1 MKALRYL
8 FFILTAVMCAIP
20 AEAQWQFVNRPERPV
35 AHYKAS
41 RYDWVVVENYPGMLF
56 SPDAGLT
63 WQDVSAGLPL
73 PHEMTVI
80 VREAW
85 LFGLDQYSGKI
96 FRYDFNTPAWQEY
109 GMGVPS
115 DGFNLNFLEA
125 GGNLLFIHRNQYFD
139 NGKIYLSTD
148 NGQTWAISNEGLP
161 EEFKASFMIESG
173 GKVLV
178 SGEGGLY
185 YSADDGESWLPASNG
200 LPGYCDLQNL
210 YGDGHGNIFTKDYCS
225 NAMFSVNAGM
235 SWMLANGLPQDFTPF
250 SIAAIGGT
258 IFMTGASEFP
268 VQNAT
273 LFFAS
278 TNDGEKWEPIE
289 SLEIPPAARFGRVV
303 LSGPY
308 LLVTVNNDLYLSD
321 DKGQTWTEIP
331 DIPTGELP
339 YPEFNGNSHRLFL
352 CGDGGFLTSADN
364 GLTWEDHSAGTS
376 HEAYNLQT
384 IFANDSLVLA
394 GAWDN
399 ANHGLFRSADYGATW
414 SVNYG
419 LGGVTSVARSGG
431 AIFATTWM
439 ANMQALYKSTDEGLT
454 WQPVTNSLEG
464 AANLWSVLIRENYI
478 YLGGKDGVYVS
489 EDGGTTWE
497 LRSNGLMNDGLP
509 VVSLA
514 YDEVNERLYAG
525 TWMDGLYVSPKN
537 AQHWEVV
544 STGIPAAALAADG
557 GNVYAW
563 SGEKVYYLPNG
574 SNTWGTSTHLG
585 MTQPSVA
592 ATSTLL
598 THEGTVLV
606 GAAGGVLQ
614 STDFAESWESY
625 SWGLP
630 DNTDNTWLVTSLAK
644 DSQYAYALCGKEG
657 IFRRALAELS
667 TATEDLNWTGAQIQL
682 SPNPARGA
690 TTLNFNLPEANEPL
704 YYRLV
709 APDGRILIHKTIPPG
724 QPGRVTLP
732 LQDIPAGLYL
742 VQLNNGRHQ
751 ATRRLMVLP
760 QE

>member
-1 MKALRYL
+1 
-8 FFILTAVMCAIP
+8 
-20 AEAQWQFVNRPERPV
+20 
-35 AHYKAS
+35 
-41 RYDWVVVENYPGMLF
+41 
-56 SPDAGLT
+56 
-63 WQDVSAGLPL
+63 
-73 PHEMTVI
+73 
-80 VREAW
+80 
-85 LFGLDQYSGKI
+85 
-96 FRYDFNTPAWQEY
+96 
-109 GMGVPS
+109 
-115 DGFNLNFLEA
+115 
-125 GGNLLFIHRNQYFD
+125 
-139 NGKIYLSTD
+139 
-148 NGQTWAISNEGLP
+148 
-161 EEFKASFMIESG
+161 
-173 GKVLV
+173 
-178 SGEGGLY
+178 
-185 YSADDGESWLPASNG
+185 
-200 LPGYCDLQNL
+200 
-210 YGDGHGNIFTKDYCS
+210 
-225 NAMFSVNAGM
+225 
-235 SWMLANGLPQDFTPF
+235 
-250 SIAAIGGT
+250 
-258 IFMTGASEFP
+258 
-268 VQNAT
+268 
-273 LFFAS
+273 
-278 TNDGEKWEPIE
+278 
-289 SLEIPPAARFGRVV
+289 
-303 LSGPY
+303 
-308 LLVTVNNDLYLSD
+308 
-321 DKGQTWTEIP
+321 
-331 DIPTGELP
+331 
-339 YPEFNGNSHRLFL
+339 
-352 CGDGGFLTSADN
+352 
-364 GLTWEDHSAGTS
+364 
-376 HEAYNLQT
+376 
-384 IFANDSLVLA
+384 
-394 GAWDN
+394 
-399 ANHGLFRSADYGATW
+399 
-414 SVNYG
+414 
-419 LGGVTSVARSGG
+419 
-431 AIFATTWM
+431 
-439 ANMQALYKSTDEGLT
+439 
-454 WQPVTNSLEG
+454 
-464 AANLWSVLIRENYI
+464 
-478 YLGGKDGVYVS
+478 
-489 EDGGTTWE
+489 
-497 LRSNGLMNDGLP
+497 
-509 VVSLA
+509 
-514 YDEVNERLYAG
+514 
-525 TWMDGLYVSPKN
+525 MDGLYVSPKN